1 MKINIFRFEE
11 ALNNLKTLKTTAE
24 QVYQRF
30 VEYASFKND
39 CYTNLITEELGTV
52 NTLIK
57 KAEHYLD
64 ESEKERL
71 DVVKLS
77 DDGPALLTLLSYLDM
92 DDKKNMRLVSKDW
105 YRIVTEFDQSFR
117 FLYSFLFD
125 KIIPILIL
133 TVL

>member
-1 MKINIFRFEE
+1 MHVHFILNICRFEE
-11 ALNNLKTLKTTAE
+11 AVSNLVTLKTTAE

-39 CYTNLITEELGTV
+39 CYTNLITHTLATV

-64 ESEKERL
+64 ESENERM

-77 DDGPALLTLLSYLDM
+77 DDGPALLTLLSYLPLK
-92 DDKKNMRLVSKDW
+92 DKKNMRLVSKDW

-117 FLYSFLFD
+117 FPYSL
-125 KIIPILIL
+125 L
-133 TVL
+133 

>member
-1 MKINIFRFEE
+1 MIIFNSKLNIFRFDE
-11 ALNNLKTLKTTAE
+11 AVSNLVRLKTTAE

-92 DDKKNMRLVSKDW
+92 DDKMNMRLVSKDW

-117 FLYSFLFD
+117 FPYSFLQL
-125 KIIPILIL
+125 KY
-133 TVL
+133 

>member
-1 MKINIFRFEE
+1 M
-11 ALNNLKTLKTTAE
+11 
-24 QVYQRF
+24 
-30 VEYASFKND
+30 
-39 CYTNLITEELGTV
+39 

-64 ESEKERL
+64 ESEKKRIDL
-71 DVVKLS
+71 VRLS

-117 FLYSFLFD
+117 FY
-125 KIIPILIL
+125 ILPYKKYCKS
-133 TVL
+133 

>member
-1 MKINIFRFEE
+1 MYIDSYLNIFRYE
-11 ALNNLKTLKTTAE
+11 AAVSNLVTLKTTAE

-39 CYTNLITEELGTV
+39 CYTNLLTETLGTV

-77 DDGPALLTLLSYLDM
+77 DDGPALVTILFYLDM
-92 DDKKNMRLVSKDW
+92 QDKKNMRLVSKHW
-105 YRIVTEFDQSFR
+105 YSIVTQFDQSFR
-117 FLYSFLFD
+117 YIYSSLQY
-125 KIIPILIL
+125 
-133 TVL
+133 T

>member
-1 MKINIFRFEE
+1 M
-11 ALNNLKTLKTTAE
+11 
-24 QVYQRF
+24 
-30 VEYASFKND
+30 
-39 CYTNLITEELGTV
+39 

-64 ESEKERL
+64 ESEKKRIDL
-71 DVVKLS
+71 VRLS

-117 FLYSFLFD
+117 LPCSFL
-125 KIIPILIL
+125 
-133 TVL
+133 

>member
-1 MKINIFRFEE
+1 MDRELSRYEE
-11 ALNNLKTLKTTAE
+11 AVSNLVTLKTTAE

-77 DDGPALLTLLSYLDM
+77 DDGPALQTLFSWGGGERGASL
-92 DDKKNMRLVSKDW
+92 
-105 YRIVTEFDQSFR
+105 
-117 FLYSFLFD
+117 
-125 KIIPILIL
+125 
-133 TVL
+133 

>member
-1 MKINIFRFEE
+1 M
-11 ALNNLKTLKTTAE
+11 
-24 QVYQRF
+24 
-30 VEYASFKND
+30 
-39 CYTNLITEELGTV
+39 

-117 FLYSFLFD
+117 YLYFSLENIHSWFNKSTYFAFNLFHFL
-125 KIIPILIL
+125 
-133 TVL
+133 